1 MNKSIIG
8 ALEESRCAALADFYL
23 GQVAVEEDEGR
34 PEDKKLKLT
43 SHDDLYRYLL
53 MDSQVGQE
61 LETARLAEAIAAAQ
75 QYIGAIY
82 GGMEPG
88 HTELFSKEELQ
99 AWHQR
104 YCSISDWAGY
114 QMLVDYPENYI
125 NPTLRLKKSESF
137 QELENNL
144 GQASLK
150 DASVQIALNEHLKQ
164 FEEVCNLDLISAY
177 INSTDGS
184 GTEKG
189 TSFKNADYYFIGR
202 QRVQPFGYFWRKAH
216 VELTTASEFLN
227 PAAWTEWKPVGIP
240 GAPTVLAIRPVFF
253 AGRLMVVQ
261 VEGIKSQDTTEKDN
275 DGNDVVIEGTW
286 QIEVKLSYL
295 AVNGIWSTPS
305 TLGKKQFA
313 KASVESARLVVV
325 TYAGVKQD
333 VDDLLAVCF
342 TTTDLPTA
350 QAAAEDEQELGWIFA
365 TCNALFEPQPPN
377 IASLKVLANGRFA
390 NQYGLQHKLLSTERA
405 VLSQERLPPSV
416 VAAIDQ
422 TRDGE
427 ISKFISL
434 NINLGSQRQL
444 VGDVLESVNVLQ
456 VQGVYD
462 FSFNAFSLEELSIVP
477 EVFTDFPFFGASC
490 VFKVKKEGARRIKVS
505 VEVRTLLARIDGL
518 TICLDDAGGSP
529 VVIVSFTRDDFPED
543 SDHIVIDRTLD
554 ISNEQAE
561 ALWLRM
567 RSSVADGAG
576 FSALNN
582 GVYYPFGSFNNRVV
596 VSRYNETAEM
606 ALKVMDGNTVHPGHW
621 ESQSTLNG
629 WFQTPWVE
637 YRWTGNPI
645 GKKLSVVWGENPDGK
660 FGRDRY
666 DITIQQAP
674 NVSNVPLI
682 SKQASGA
689 QFLDVQ
695 PLNLATLKWIRLN
708 SLFGPELVAKAAI
721 SIDELLSWNTQHTL
735 EPQPTGV
742 SPATAPIDF
751 NSAHGTFYWDLFF
764 HLPFLIAHR
773 LCEAREYHESQRWF
787 QYIFNPHIRE
797 ARPGAANPADRY
809 WLCRPL
815 LEKGD
820 IGYEALGLVDPD
832 AIAFSNRIHYRKTIF
847 VSYVRCIIAH
857 ADSLYRR
864 LTRDS
869 LTAAK
874 LQYVRAL
881 SLMGNAP
888 TAKAMSHWKPKSADT
903 IIKSK
908 SLSGP
913 SSLTT
918 FARSLEVNV
927 ANLPARVEGAP
938 DFEILG
944 LEEFRPPTND
954 QLLDIWKYVE
964 ECLWNMRHNLT
975 IDGKPMSL
983 ALYAPPTNPLDLLRA
998 QAGGSS
1004 GAARSAG
1011 GWLNIPHYRFR
1022 TMLATAQN
1030 AVQTLIGF
1038 GREVRQLMELR
1049 DRGQLEELQQSHV
1062 IALGGHAKTIQE
1074 ETIKQLEASEAALK
1088 ESQKMIQERATHY
1101 GELNANPLLL
1111 PEITGD
1117 ALSLTGKLTGAAA
1130 VVPFTAGSLINASM
1144 KEQTLTGFA
1153 AIGPAALGGTQGGD
1167 RGEPVNAVGTVFSI
1181 TGAGTYA
1188 TGEAFQR
1195 ASFYLRR
1202 GEEWSFAE
1210 AQAKSELQVIEQQL
1224 EAHDHTLK
1232 AARASLAQTLKAN
1245 DQAQELYSFYKTRAT
1260 NVELYRWL
1268 LSQMATLYFQAY
1280 DAVVGLCLSAEA
1292 SWQYEMGDFDTRVI
1306 RPNVW
1311 MDNRHGLS
1319 AGESMLLDLMRLERD
1334 FLNRNERRL
1343 ELTKTISL
1351 RDLFEKGQ
1359 FTPAKTWVQVLDDLR
1374 KGKLDFELSQKL
1386 FDSDYPGHYC
1396 RQIISVALSLPVVL
1410 GPYQDVRAMLMQT
1423 GSTTVV
1429 KANVSSLDYL
1439 YGDGNQMPPFD
1450 ILLNLRSHQQVGIS
1464 SGLDDAGLHQLMF
1477 GDERYL
1483 PFEGTGAVSRWQL
1496 HFPRH
1501 ASAQQSDMIESLTD
1515 IIVHVRYLA
1524 KAGGTAYTEAVLD
1537 KLGD

>member
-23 GQVAVEEDEGR
+23 GQVAAKEDEGR
-34 PEDKKLKLT
+34 PEDKELKLT
-43 SHDDLYRYLL
+43 SLDDLYRYLL

-104 YCSISDWAGY
+104 YCNISDWAGY

-189 TSFKNADYYFIGR
+189 THFKNADYYFIGR

-216 VELTTASEFLN
+216 VELTTESEFLN

-275 DGNDVVIEGTW
+275 DGNEVVIEGTW

-295 AVNGIWSTPS
+295 AVNGIWSTPL

-325 TYAGVKQD
+325 TYAGAKQD

-342 TTTDLPTA
+342 TTTDLPSA
-350 QAAAEDEQELGWIFA
+350 QVAAADDQEHGWIFA
-365 TCNALFEPQPPN
+365 SCNALFEPQPPN

-390 NQYGLQHKLLSTERA
+390 NQWGLQHKLALSEAA
-405 VLSQERLPPSV
+405 VLSQTRVPPASV
-416 VAAIDQ
+416 ATVDDS
-422 TRDGE
+422 RDGKL
-427 ISKFISL
+427 SKFLSL
-434 NINLGSQRQL
+434 NINFSSRQSG
-444 VGDVLESVNVLQ
+444 VAGALETVNVLQ
-456 VQGVYD
+456 VQGVCDLTRPAYELKEIAFVVQTHVQSFLTFFEISRVGTEGIKLTCFRQSSSGFD
-462 FSFNAFSLEELSIVP
+462 FSLCLDGPDGKPAVLATFKTGEFSSQNGWV
-477 EVFTDFPFFGASC
+477 S
-490 VFKVKKEGARRIKVS
+490 VKK
-505 VEVRTLLARIDGL
+505 D
-518 TICLDDAGGSP
+518 
-529 VVIVSFTRDDFPED
+529 IVLSHQQLE
-543 SDHIVIDRTLD
+543 S
-554 ISNEQAE
+554 
-561 ALWLRM
+561 LWLKRPGDT
-567 RSSVADGAG
+567 RGGAG
-576 FSALNN
+576 FSALID
-582 GVYYPFGSFNNRVV
+582 G
-596 VSRYNETAEM
+596 RYEPMSGRDNTLSLDKSPETVTLG
-606 ALKVMDGNTVHPGHW
+606 LKVKDGETVAPDNW
-621 ESQSTLNG
+621 EELSELKG
-629 WFQTPWVE
+629 WFQTPWIE
-637 YRWTGNPI
+637 YRWTGNPV
-645 GKKLSVVWGENPDGK
+645 GKTLSVVWGESADGSY
-660 FGRDRY
+660 GRDRY
-666 DITIQQAP
+666 DIVIQQAP
-674 NVSNVPLI
+674 NASNVPQI

-773 LCEAREYHESQRWF
+773 LCETREYHESQRWF

-797 ARPGAANPADRY
+797 ARPGATSPSDRY

-820 IGYEALGLVDPD
+820 IGFEALGLVDPD

-847 VSYVRCIIAH
+847 VAYVRCIIAH

-888 TAKAMSHWKPKSADT
+888 TAKAMSHWKPKSADS
-903 IIKSK
+903 IIASRART
-908 SLSGP
+908 GP

-927 ANLPARVEGAP
+927 ANLPARVEGTP
-938 DFEILG
+938 DFEILA
-944 LEEFRPPTND
+944 LEEFRPATND

-1074 ETIKQLEASEAALK
+1074 ETIKQLEASQAALK
-1088 ESQKMIQERATHY
+1088 ESQKMIQERARHY
-1101 GELNANPLLL
+1101 EALNGNWLLA
-1111 PEITGD
+1111 PEIAGD
-1117 ALSLTGKLTGAAA
+1117 ALELTGKGLSLAATVPHIAAGLTEMLPNIFGLANGNAKLGKSSETVGYALAAA
-1130 VVPFTAGSLINASM
+1130 GAIAYTSSGVLQRTA
-1144 KEQTLTGFA
+1144 
-1153 AIGPAALGGTQGGD
+1153 
-1167 RGEPVNAVGTVFSI
+1167 
-1181 TGAGTYA
+1181 
-1188 TGEAFQR
+1188 
-1195 ASFYLRR
+1195 FYLRR

-1232 AARASLAQTLKAN
+1232 GARASLAQTLKAN

-1359 FTPAKTWVQVLDDLR
+1359 FTPVKTWDQVLADLV

-1396 RQIISVALSLPVVL
+1396 RQITTVALSLPVVL
-1410 GPYQDVRAMLMQT
+1410 GPYQDVRATLTQT

-1439 YGDGNQMPPFD
+1439 YGDGNQMPPAD

-1496 HFPRH
+1496 HFPRS
-1501 ASAQQSDMIESLTD
+1501 ASAQQVDLINSLTD

>member
-8 ALEESRCAALADFYL
+8 TLEETRCMALADFYL
-23 GQVAVEEDEGR
+23 GQVAPKEDEAREEED
-34 PEDKKLKLT
+34 KLKLT
-43 SHDDLYRYLL
+43 SPDDLYRYLL

-61 LETARLAEAIAAAQ
+61 LETARLAEAIACAQ

-82 GGMEPG
+82 SGMEPG
-88 HTELFSKEELQ
+88 YTELFSKEELQ

-104 YCSISDWAGY
+104 YCNISDWAGY
-114 QMLVDYPENYI
+114 QMLLDYPENYI
-125 NPTLRLKKSESF
+125 NPTLRLNKSESF

-144 GQASLK
+144 GQASLNE
-150 DASVQIALNEHLKQ
+150 ASVQMALYEHLKQ

-177 INSTDGS
+177 INSFDGA
-184 GTEKG
+184 GTAKG
-189 TSFKNADYYFIGR
+189 TNFKNADYYFIGR

-216 VELTTASEFLN
+216 VELNAGSEFLN
-227 PAAWTEWKPVGIP
+227 PAAWTEWKPIGIP

-261 VEGIKSQDTTEKDN
+261 VEGIKAQDTKEKDN
-275 DGNDVVIEGTW
+275 DGNEVVVEGTW
-286 QIEVKLSYL
+286 QVEVKLSYL

-305 TLGKKQFA
+305 LLGKKEFA
-313 KASVESARLVVV
+313 KVSVESARLVAV
-325 TYAGVKQD
+325 TYAGAKPD

-342 TTTDLPTA
+342 TTTDLPTSQ
-350 QAAAEDEQELGWIFA
+350 QAATAADDYEHGWIFA
-365 TCNALFEPQPPN
+365 ACNALFEPQPPN
-377 IASLKVLANGRFA
+377 IVTLKVLANGRFA
-390 NQYGLQHKLLSTERA
+390 NHYGLQHKLLSTERV
-405 VLSQERLPPSV
+405 VLTQERLPPTG

-427 ISKFISL
+427 LSKFISL
-434 NINLGSQRQL
+434 NVNLSSRQNL
-444 VGDVLESVNVLQ
+444 TSNALEVVNVLR
-456 VQGVYD
+456 VQGVCD
-462 FSFNAFSLEELSIVP
+462 LSLNAFLLDELSFVKEIIASP
-477 EVFTDFPFFGASC
+477 GARYT
-490 VFKVKKEGARRIKVS
+490 FKVTKESARGIDVR
-505 VEVRTLLARIDGL
+505 VEAYADFGDFHGFEV
-518 TICLDDAGGSP
+518 CLDDAGGKP
-529 VVIVSFTRDDFPED
+529 VVIVSFTEDEIPED
-543 SDHIVIDRTLD
+543 SGEFYIAKQIVL
-554 ISNEQAE
+554 SSEQLA
-561 ALWLRM
+561 ALWLRA
-567 RSSVADGAG
+567 RSSVATGAG
-576 FSALNN
+576 FTLLAKGKYFQFN
-582 GVYYPFGSFNNRVV
+582 GAENRLVL
-596 VSRYNETAEM
+596 SRYKEIAAL
-606 ALKVMDGNTVHPGHW
+606 ALKIMDGNSVLPGRW

-629 WFQTPWVE
+629 WFQTPWIE
-637 YRWTGNPI
+637 YTWTGNPV

-660 FGRDRY
+660 LGRDRY
-666 DITIQQAP
+666 DITIKQTP

-682 SKQASGA
+682 SKQPTGA
-689 QFLDVQ
+689 QFLNITSLGVQ
-695 PLNLATLKWIRLN
+695 FNYIRLN
-708 SLFGPELVAKAAI
+708 SLFGPELVAKAAL
-721 SIDELLSWNTQHTL
+721 SIDEILSWNTQNTH
-735 EPQPTGV
+735 EPSPPGV
-742 SPATAPIDF
+742 TPATAPIDF
-751 NSAHGTFYWDLFF
+751 NSAHGTFYWELFF

-773 LCEAREYHESQRWF
+773 LCETREYHESQRWY

-797 ARPGAANPADRY
+797 PHDDADRY

-815 LEKGD
+815 REKGD
-820 IGYEALGLVDPD
+820 IGFEAMGLVDPD

-847 VSYVRCIIAH
+847 VAYVRCIIAH

-888 TAKAMSHWKPKSADT
+888 TAKAMSHWVPKSADG
-903 IIKSK
+903 IITSRAA
-908 SLSGP
+908 SGS
-913 SSLTT
+913 SSLVT
-918 FARSLEVNV
+918 FAQSLEVNV
-927 ANLPARVEGAP
+927 ANLPARVEGEP
-938 DFEILG
+938 DFEILK
-944 LEEFRPPTND
+944 LDEFRPPTND
-954 QLLDIWKYVE
+954 QLLGIWKYIE

-1022 TMLATAQN
+1022 TMLSTAQN

-1038 GREVRQLMELR
+1038 GREVRQLMESR

-1062 IALGGHAKTIQE
+1062 IALGGHAKIIQE

-1088 ESQKMIQERATHY
+1088 ESQKIIQERAKY
-1101 GELNANPLLL
+1101 YQDLNDNGMLL
-1111 PEITGD
+1111 PEILGD
-1117 ALSLTGKLTGAAA
+1117 SLALAGKGLHLAAGVPLVASA
-1130 VVPFTAGSLINASM
+1130 VANILPRI
-1144 KEQTLTGFA
+1144 
-1153 AIGPAALGGTQGGD
+1153 IGMANGG
-1167 RGEPVNAVGTVFSI
+1167 GEPGSTLENVSTIANF
-1181 TGAGTYA
+1181 AGDVLLQA
-1188 TGEAFQR
+1188 SEMSQR
-1195 ASFYLRR
+1195 ASSYLRR
-1202 GEEWSFAE
+1202 VEEWSFAE
-1210 AQAKSELQVIEQQL
+1210 AQANSELRVIDEQL
-1224 EAHDHTLK
+1224 KAHDYTLK
-1232 AARASLAQTLKAN
+1232 AARASLEQTQKAN
-1245 DQAQELYSFYKTRAT
+1245 EQAQELYSFYKTRAT

-1351 RDLFEKGQ
+1351 RQLFEKGQ
-1359 FTPAKTWVQVLDDLR
+1359 FTPAKTWTEVLIELD

-1396 RQIISVALSLPVVL
+1396 RQITTVALSLPVVL
-1410 GPYQDVRAMLMQT
+1410 GPYQDVRATLTQT
-1423 GSTTVV
+1423 GSTTVL
-1429 KANVSSLDYL
+1429 KANVDSLDYL
-1439 YGDGNQMPPFD
+1439 YGDGNQMPPVD

-1501 ASAQQSDMIESLTD
+1501 TSEQQKALIDSLTD
-1515 IIVHVRYLA
+1515 IIVQVRYLA
-1524 KAGGTAYTEAVLD
+1524 KAGGTAYTDAVIARLD
-1537 KLGD
+1537 D

>member
-8 ALEESRCAALADFYL
+8 ALEESRCAALADYYL
-23 GQVAVEEDEGR
+23 GQVAAKEDEGR
-34 PEDKKLKLT
+34 PDAKKLKLT
-43 SHDDLYRYLL
+43 SLDDLYRYLL

-104 YCSISDWAGY
+104 YCNISDWAGY

-227 PAAWTEWKPVGIP
+227 PAAWTEWKPIDIP
-240 GAPTVLAIRPVFF
+240 AEATVLAIRPVFF

-261 VEGIKSQDTTEKDN
+261 VEGIKSEDTTEKGK
-275 DGNDVVIEGTW
+275 DGNEVVIEGTW
-286 QIEVKLSYL
+286 QVEVKLSYL

-305 TLGKKQFA
+305 TLGKKHFA

-325 TYAGVKQD
+325 TYAGPKQD
-333 VDDLLAVCF
+333 VDDRLAVTF
-342 TTTDLPTA
+342 TTTQLPSD
-350 QAAAEDEQELGWIFA
+350 QAAAADDQEHGWIFA
-365 TCNALFEPQPPN
+365 SCNALFEPQPPN

-390 NQYGLQHKLLSTERA
+390 NQYGLQHKLWLSEAA
-405 VLSQERLPPSV
+405 VLSQTRVPPASV
-416 VAAIDQ
+416 ATVDDS
-422 TRDGE
+422 RDGKL
-427 ISKFISL
+427 SKFLSL
-434 NINLGSQRQL
+434 NINFSSRQSG
-444 VGDVLESVNVLQ
+444 VEGALETVNVLQ
-456 VQGVYD
+456 VQGVCDLTRPAYELKEIAFVVQRQVQSSLTFFEISRVGTEGIKLTCFHQSSSGFD
-462 FSFNAFSLEELSIVP
+462 FSLRLDGPDGKLDVLATFKKGEFSSENGWVS
-477 EVFTDFPFFGASC
+477 
-490 VFKVKKEGARRIKVS
+490 VKK
-505 VEVRTLLARIDGL
+505 D
-518 TICLDDAGGSP
+518 
-529 VVIVSFTRDDFPED
+529 IVLSHQQRET
-543 SDHIVIDRTLD
+543 
-554 ISNEQAE
+554 
-561 ALWLRM
+561 LWLKSAWDTRG
-567 RSSVADGAG
+567 GAG
-576 FSALNN
+576 FTISIA
-582 GVYYPFGSFNNRVV
+582 GHYEP
-596 VSRYNETAEM
+596 M
-606 ALKVMDGNTVHPGHW
+606 ASSDNKLSLEKIPESVTLGLKVKDGETVAPDNW
-621 ESQSTLNG
+621 EALSELKG
-629 WFQTPWVE
+629 WFQTPWIE
-637 YRWTGNPI
+637 YRWTGNPV
-645 GKKLSVVWGENPDGK
+645 GKTLSVVWGESADGSY
-660 FGRDRY
+660 GRDRY
-666 DITIQQAP
+666 DIVIQQAP
-674 NVSNVPLI
+674 NASTVPLI
-682 SKQASGA
+682 SKQPSGA

-773 LCEAREYHESQRWF
+773 LCETREYHESQRWF

-797 ARPGAANPADRY
+797 ARPGDANSADRY

-820 IGYEALGLVDPD
+820 TSFEALGLVDPD
-832 AIAFSNRIHYRKTIF
+832 AIAFSDRIHYRKTIF
-847 VSYVRCIIAH
+847 VGYVRCIIAH

-888 TAKAMSHWKPKSADT
+888 TAKAMSHWKPKSANA
-903 IIKSK
+903 ILKPRA
-908 SLSGP
+908 LSGP

-927 ANLPARVEGAP
+927 ANLPARVVGTP
-938 DFEILG
+938 DFEILA
-944 LEEFRPPTND
+944 LREFRPATND

-1074 ETIKQLEASEAALK
+1074 ETIKQLEASQAALK

-1117 ALSLTGKLTGAAA
+1117 ALSLTGKLMGAAA
-1130 VVPFTAGSLINASM
+1130 VVPFTAGSLINASI
-1144 KEQTLTGFA
+1144 KEQSLGGFV
-1153 AIGPAALGGTQGGD
+1153 AIGAAALAGTQGGD
-1167 RGEPVNAVGTVFSI
+1167 RGEPVNAVGTAFSI
-1181 TGAGTYA
+1181 TGAATYA

-1195 ASFYLRR
+1195 AAFYLRR

-1210 AQAKSELQVIEQQL
+1210 AQAKSELKVIEQQL
-1224 EAHDHTLK
+1224 KAHDHTLK

-1319 AGESMLLDLMRLERD
+1319 AGESMQLDLMRLERD

-1359 FTPAKTWVQVLDDLR
+1359 FTPVKTWDEVLEDLR
-1374 KGKLDFELSQKL
+1374 GGKLDFELSQKL

-1410 GPYQDVRAMLMQT
+1410 GPYQDVRATLMQT

-1496 HFPRH
+1496 HFPRSG
-1501 ASAQQSDMIESLTD
+1501 SAQQLDLINSLTD

>member
-8 ALEESRCAALADFYL
+8 ALEESRCAALADYYL
-23 GQVAVEEDEGR
+23 GQVAAKEDEGR
-34 PEDKKLKLT
+34 PDAKKLKLT
-43 SHDDLYRYLL
+43 SLDDLYRYLL

-104 YCSISDWAGY
+104 YCNISDWAGY

-227 PAAWTEWKPVGIP
+227 PAAWTEWKPIDIP
-240 GAPTVLAIRPVFF
+240 AEATVLAIRPVFF

-261 VEGIKSQDTTEKDN
+261 VDGIKSQDTTEKDN
-275 DGNDVVIEGTW
+275 DGNEVVIEGTW
-286 QIEVKLSYL
+286 QVEVKLSYL

-305 TLGKKQFA
+305 TLGKKHFT

-325 TYAGVKQD
+325 PYPGAKQD
-333 VDDLLAVCF
+333 VDDLLTVTF
-342 TTTDLPTA
+342 TTTQLPSD
-350 QAAAEDEQELGWIFA
+350 QAAAADDQEHGWIFA
-365 TCNALFEPQPPN
+365 SCNALFEPQPPN

-390 NQYGLQHKLLSTERA
+390 NQYGLQHKLLFTERA
-405 VLSQERLPPSV
+405 VLSQVRLPPPV
-416 VAAIDQ
+416 IAAIDQ
-422 TRDGE
+422 TREGE

-434 NINLGSQRQL
+434 NVNLRSQQEL

-456 VQGVYD
+456 VQGICD
-462 FSFNAFSLEELSIVP
+462 FSLISFSLDELSVGP
-477 EVFTDFPFFGASC
+477 KDFTGFPQFGLGSTFAVTKKSSRSISVNIILYGN
-490 VFKVKKEGARRIKVS
+490 VFKEAS
-505 VEVRTLLARIDGL
+505 
-518 TICLDDAGGSP
+518 ICLDDAFGRP
-529 VVIVSFTRDDFPED
+529 VVIMTFTPDDMSGGGHYYVLEKE
-543 SDHIVIDRTLD
+543 IIL
-554 ISNEQAE
+554 SNEQMN
-561 ALWLRM
+561 ALWLQT

-576 FSALNN
+576 FTLFES
-582 GVYYPFGSFNNRVV
+582 GVYRQLDKLENKLV
-596 VSRYNETAEM
+596 VSRRNETTNLV
-606 ALKVMDGNTVHPGHW
+606 LKIIEGNSVLPGYW
-621 ESQSTLNG
+621 ESQSTFNG

-645 GKKLSVVWGENPDGK
+645 DKKLSVVWGENPDGK

-682 SKQASGA
+682 SKQPSGA

-751 NSAHGTFYWDLFF
+751 NSAHGTFYWELFF

-773 LCEAREYHESQRWF
+773 LCETREYHESQRWF

-797 ARPGAANPADRY
+797 ARPGDANSADRY

-820 IGYEALGLVDPD
+820 TSFEALGLVDPD
-832 AIAFSNRIHYRKTIF
+832 AIAFSDRIHYRKTIF
-847 VSYVRCIIAH
+847 VGYVRCIIAH

-888 TAKAMSHWKPKSADT
+888 TAKAMSHWKPKSANA
-903 IIKSK
+903 ILKPRA
-908 SLSGP
+908 LSGP

-927 ANLPARVEGAP
+927 ANLPARVVGTP
-938 DFEILG
+938 DFEILA
-944 LEEFRPPTND
+944 LREFRPATND

-1074 ETIKQLEASEAALK
+1074 ETIKQLEASQAALK

-1101 GELNANPLLL
+1101 EELNANPLLF

-1117 ALSLTGKLTGAAA
+1117 TLSLTGKLTGAAA
-1130 VVPFTAGSLINASM
+1130 VVPFTAGSLITASV
-1144 KEQTLTGFA
+1144 KEQTLIGFA
-1153 AIGPAALGGTQGGD
+1153 AIGPASLAGSQGGD
-1167 RGEPVNAVGTVFSI
+1167 RGEPVNAWGTGFSI
-1181 TGAGTYA
+1181 TGAATYA

-1195 ASFYLRR
+1195 AAFYLRR

-1210 AQAKSELQVIEQQL
+1210 AQAKSELKVIEQQL
-1224 EAHDHTLK
+1224 KAHDHTLK
-1232 AARASLAQTLKAN
+1232 GARASLAQTLKAN

-1319 AGESMLLDLMRLERD
+1319 AGESMQLDLMRLERD

-1359 FTPAKTWVQVLDDLR
+1359 FTPVKTWAQVLEDLR

-1410 GPYQDVRAMLMQT
+1410 GPYQDVRATLMQT

-1429 KANVSSLDYL
+1429 KASVSSLDYL

-1496 HFPRH
+1496 HFPRPG
-1501 ASAQQSDMIESLTD
+1501 SAQQLDLINSLMD

-1524 KAGGTAYTEAVLD
+1524 KAGGRAYTEAVLD

>member
-261 VEGIKSQDTTEKDN
+261 VEGIKFQDTTEKDN

-350 QAAAEDEQELGWIFA
+350 QAAAADEQEHGWIFA
-365 TCNALFEPQPPN
+365 ACNALFEPQPPN

-390 NQYGLQHKLLSTERA
+390 NQYGLQHKLVLSEAA
-405 VLSQERLPPSV
+405 VLSQTRVPPASV
-416 VAAIDQ
+416 ATVDDS
-422 TRDGE
+422 RDGKL
-427 ISKFISL
+427 SKFLSL
-434 NINLGSQRQL
+434 NINFSSRQSG
-444 VGDVLESVNVLQ
+444 VAGALETVNVLQ
-456 VQGVYD
+456 VQGVCDLTRPAYELKEIAFVAQTHVQSFLTFFEISRVGTEGIKLTCFRQSTSGFD
-462 FSFNAFSLEELSIVP
+462 FSLCLDGPDGKPAVLATFNKGEFSSQNEWVS
-477 EVFTDFPFFGASC
+477 
-490 VFKVKKEGARRIKVS
+490 VKK
-505 VEVRTLLARIDGL
+505 D
-518 TICLDDAGGSP
+518 
-529 VVIVSFTRDDFPED
+529 IVLSHQQLE
-543 SDHIVIDRTLD
+543 S
-554 ISNEQAE
+554 
-561 ALWLRM
+561 LWLKRPGDT
-567 RSSVADGAG
+567 RGGAG
-576 FSALNN
+576 FSALID
-582 GVYYPFGSFNNRVV
+582 G
-596 VSRYNETAEM
+596 RYEPMSGRDNTLSLDKSPETVTLG
-606 ALKVMDGNTVHPGHW
+606 LKVKDGETVAPDNW
-621 ESQSTLNG
+621 EALSELKG
-629 WFQTPWVE
+629 WFQTPWIE
-637 YRWTGNPI
+637 YRWTGNPV
-645 GKKLSVVWGENPDGK
+645 GKTLSVVWGESADGSY
-660 FGRDRY
+660 GRDRY
-666 DITIQQAP
+666 DIVIQQAP
-674 NVSNVPLI
+674 NASNVPQI

-708 SLFGPELVAKAAI
+708 SLFGPELVAKAGL

-751 NSAHGTFYWDLFF
+751 NSAHGTFYWELFF

-773 LCEAREYHESQRWF
+773 LCETREYHESQRWF

-797 ARPGAANPADRY
+797 ARPGATSPSDRY

-820 IGYEALGLVDPD
+820 IGFEALGLVDPD

-847 VSYVRCIIAH
+847 VGYVRCIIAH

-888 TAKAMSHWKPKSADT
+888 TAKAMSHWKPKSADG
-903 IIKSK
+903 IITSK

-913 SSLTT
+913 SPLNT

-927 ANLPARVEGAP
+927 ANLPARVEGTP

-944 LEEFRPPTND
+944 LEAFRPATND

-1088 ESQKMIQERATHY
+1088 ESQKMIQERARHY
-1101 GELNANPLLL
+1101 EALNSNGLSA
-1111 PEITGD
+1111 PEIFGD
-1117 ALSLTGKLTGAAA
+1117 TLELTGKGLSLAASVPHISAGLTEVLPNIFGLANGNAKPGKAMATVGEVLATAAA
-1130 VVPFTAGSLINASM
+1130 VAYVSGGILQRTA
-1144 KEQTLTGFA
+1144 
-1153 AIGPAALGGTQGGD
+1153 
-1167 RGEPVNAVGTVFSI
+1167 
-1181 TGAGTYA
+1181 
-1188 TGEAFQR
+1188 
-1195 ASFYLRR
+1195 FYQRR
-1202 GEEWSFAE
+1202 GQEWSFAE
-1210 AQAKSELQVIEQQL
+1210 AQARSELQVIEQQL

-1232 AARASLAQTLKAN
+1232 AARASLEQTQKAN

-1359 FTPAKTWVQVLDDLR
+1359 FTQSKTWDDVLENLR

-1410 GPYQDVRAMLMQT
+1410 GPYQDVRATLTQT